1 MTEQNNTTRNGLNLE
16 QMTQTVEAIKD
27 TPSLGEFE
35 FRASNQWINGGENRS
50 SIKGFYGAGSEDESR
65 SEPFNFTNGEPP
77 ILLGNNEGANPVEFL
92 LHALAGCVT
101 TTTVLHAAARGI
113 QIHKL
118 STELVGNIDVQGLL
132 ALDDSVQVGYE
143 SIRIKM
149 DIEADCSDEEIDELL
164 AFAKDH
170 SPVCN
175 TVCKP
180 VPVTLERVNRVRA
193 AA

>member
-16 QMTQTVEAIKD
+16 QMTQTVEAIKG

-113 QIHKL
+113 QIHTL

-132 ALDDSVQVGYE
+132 ALDDSVSVGYE
-143 SIRIKM
+143 SISIKM
-149 DIEADCSDEEIDELL
+149 DIEADCSDEEIDELI
-164 AFAKDH
+164 AFAKQH
-170 SPVCN
+170 SPVCS

-180 VPVTLERVNRVRA
+180 VPVKLEREKQTQIA
-193 AA
+193 A

>member
-1 MTEQNNTTRNGLNLE
+1 MTEQTNTTRNGLNLE
-16 QMTQTVEAIKD
+16 QMTQTIDAIKG

-50 SIKGFYGAGSEDESR
+50 SIKGFYGAGNEDESR
-65 SEPFNFTNGEPP
+65 SEPFTFTNGEPP
-77 ILLGNNEGANPVEFL
+77 VLLGDNEGANPVEFL

-132 ALDDSVQVGYE
+132 ALDDSVSVGYE
-143 SIRIKM
+143 SISIKM
-149 DIEADCSDEEIDELL
+149 DIEADCSDEEIDELI
-164 AFAKDH
+164 AFAKQH
-170 SPVCN
+170 SPVCS

-180 VPVTLERVNRVRA
+180 VPVTLKRERQTQVA
-193 AA
+193 A